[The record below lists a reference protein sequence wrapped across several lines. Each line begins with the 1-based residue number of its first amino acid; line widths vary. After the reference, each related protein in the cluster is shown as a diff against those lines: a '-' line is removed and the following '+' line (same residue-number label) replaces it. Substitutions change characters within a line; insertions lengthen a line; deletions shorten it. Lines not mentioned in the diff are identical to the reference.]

1 MARQISKGAI
11 VRKWIWRLGFSI
23 FFYLM
28 LAITLRY
35 FPINSN
41 VAFLQI
47 KQTEIT
53 TVPFYFYIF
62 YIHVGSSI
70 FTLLAG
76 FTQFNSFLLK
86 KYPVIHKT
94 IGIIYVYTVVLLSGP
109 SGIYIGYYANG
120 GITSKISFILLGIL
134 WLLFTILGIRLIQKG
149 NLIAHKR
156 FMLRSFALAF
166 SAITL
171 RLWKVILV
179 AIFHPPPME
188 VYRLIAWLGWI
199 PNLLLIEWYITKKYK
214 K

>member
-1 MARQISKGAI
+1 MAKQIPKRAI
-11 VRKWIWRLGFSI
+11 ILKWVWRLGFSI

-35 FPINSN
+35 FPINPN

-47 KQTEIT
+47 KQSEIT
-53 TVPFYFYIF
+53 SVPSYFYIF
-62 YIHVGSSI
+62 YIHVCSSA

-76 FTQFNSFLLK
+76 FTQFSTFLLK
-86 KYPVIHKT
+86 RYPIIHKT
-94 IGIIYVYTVVLLSGP
+94 IGMIYVYTVVLLSGP

-134 WLLFTILGIRLIQKG
+134 WLLFTILGIRLIKTG
-149 NLIAHKR
+149 NRIGHEK

-171 RLWKVILV
+171 RLWKVVLV
-179 AIFHPPPME
+179 FFFHPPPME
-188 VYRLIAWLGWI
+188 VYRIIAWLGWI
-199 PNLLLIEWYITKKYK
+199 PNLLLIEWYIIKKYK